1 MSEAEGVVAVKAK
14 PTRRVF
20 AAKKGGARINRI
32 PEEILN
38 DPEIKR
44 DAAVLPQ
51 NYNFEI
57 PKTIWKV
64 RDLAFA
70 WLPNIKQSSCRSV
83 V

>member
-1 MSEAEGVVAVKAK
+1 MSSEASEGVVAVKAK

-20 AAKKGGARINRI
+20 APKAGVRVNRI

-64 RDLAFA
+64 E
-70 WLPNIKQSSCRSV
+70 IY
-83 V
+83 